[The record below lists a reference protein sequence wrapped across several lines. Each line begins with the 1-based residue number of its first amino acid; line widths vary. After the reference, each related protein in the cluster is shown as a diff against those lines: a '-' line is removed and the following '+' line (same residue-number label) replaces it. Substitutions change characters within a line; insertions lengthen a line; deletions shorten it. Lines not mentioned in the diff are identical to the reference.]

1 MSCGYGAHG
10 RASGYAPFT
19 SRALRILRGIP
30 RGKVA
35 TYGLV
40 AAAAGS
46 PLAARQIVRIL
57 HSLSRRERLPW
68 HRVIGSRGSIRLR
81 RGLGFE
87 TQRALLRKEGVR
99 VTQGGRVNLDRYLWR
114 PRLDPD

>member
-1 MSCGYGAHG
+1 MPRRR
-10 RASGYAPFT
+10 RAPYAPFT
-19 SRALRILRGIP
+19 SRALRIIRGIP
-30 RGKVA
+30 RGRVA

-46 PLAARQIVRIL
+46 PRGARQVVRIL

-68 HRVIGSRGSIRLR
+68 HRVIGSRGMIRLP

-87 TQRALLRKEGVR
+87 TQRSLLRKEGVV
-99 VTQGGRVNLDRYLWR
+99 VTTHGRVDLQRFLWK
-114 PRLDPD
+114 PRLPED

>member
-1 MSCGYGAHG
+1 MPYRRPPH
-10 RASGYAPFT
+10 APFT
-19 SRALRILRGIP
+19 DRAVRILRGIP
-30 RGKVA
+30 RGRVA

-46 PLAARQIVRIL
+46 PRGARQVVRIL

-68 HRVIGSRGSIRLR
+68 HRVIGSRGMIRLP

-87 TQRALLRKEGVR
+87 TQRALLRKEGVV
-99 VTQGGRVNLDRYLWR
+99 VTAQGRVDLPRYLWK
-114 PRLDPD
+114 PTISEG